1 MCLIKFIKWRYLVRD
16 GRVGRSRAHLS
27 LEPYPKYK
35 CISNDCLPEQ
45 LRTSVT
51 DNRRHENWDEMSRR
65 GSHPVQSEPLA
76 PELQPTGP
84 VGVRRPPGREASEPH
99 PGLSS
104 PGDLHWEEA
113 ILMAPGFEASRA
125 YIWEHWRAVG
135 SKLLSWRA
143 CVQTHW
149 CWIPVQGSSLTNI
162 WIIQGYSLT
171 DFRSVVGIW
180 WNCIWCWVRWWAPLF
195 SVEQNSPEIN
205 SCSYD
210 QLIYEPRSQRYTEEK
225 WHSLQ

>member
-1 MCLIKFIKWRYLVRD
+1 MRW
-16 GRVGRSRAHLS
+16 VGGAHTPCSQSPWLQS
-27 LEPYPKYK
+27 CNPQVQWE
-35 CISNDCLPEQ
+35 
-45 LRTSVT
+45 
-51 DNRRHENWDEMSRR
+51 R
-65 GSHPVQSEPLA
+65 GA
-76 PELQPTGP
+76 PQ
-84 VGVRRPPGREASEPH
+84 RREASEPH

-113 ILMAPGFEASRA
+113 ILMAPGFEVSRA
-125 YIWEHWRAVG
+125 YIWEHWKAMG
-135 SKLLSWRA
+135 SKLLSRRA

-171 DFRSVVGIW
+171 DFRSCARVVGIW